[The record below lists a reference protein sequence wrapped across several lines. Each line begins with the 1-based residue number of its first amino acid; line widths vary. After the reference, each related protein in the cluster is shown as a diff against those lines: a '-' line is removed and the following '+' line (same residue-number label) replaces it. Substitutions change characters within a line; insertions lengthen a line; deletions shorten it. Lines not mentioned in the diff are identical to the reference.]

1 MHAHVEFVRSL
12 FCWGMK
18 ISGIWIYAKIGL
30 HKWFRNS
37 SLWQLGCSPFIKMID
52 YIRVRC
58 GYSAY
63 SHIWIELLH
72 WEIAVNSHTRVVNN
86 GLIKFGSNE
95 NSNWV
100 CNNYQFKKLMSHIY
114 GLPLF
119 FSLSLSLDRQNKL
132 SLIIL
137 I

>member
-1 MHAHVEFVRSL
+1 MWVFVYACKICWFNIGLLKNLCHTSLRVVTENEWNLINCASLVFTKELICKHFNVKMLRKCAHVEFVTF

-63 SHIWIELLH
+63 SHIWIE
-72 WEIAVNSHTRVVNN
+72 
-86 GLIKFGSNE
+86 
-95 NSNWV
+95 
-100 CNNYQFKKLMSHIY
+100 
-114 GLPLF
+114 
-119 FSLSLSLDRQNKL
+119 FSYCFIEK
-132 SLIIL
+132 
-137 I
+137 